1 MAPLLPS
8 SLPLLPLL
16 PWVFIFFSS
25 RQPPSLFFVLAPFP
39 PPDLAAG
46 AAVQTHIIKPG
57 LAGNVAESQQE
68 DVRSGVPAGERSDP
82 VGSPAQP
89 APIRRRESQQHR
101 AMDGPGN
108 TAAARKT
115 RTAAADRTRR
125 RPRSRTAP
133 HRIAPHRPAQHRGS
147 STGSAAAAKVCGLFP
162 VPSRRLGGSGRRRFI
177 YFALPDVFNLAGAGT
192 AHASLLGEGFSGKI
206 QNALNFLYYSV
217 PGAKLQLKS
226 LSEFLL
232 PLTSGL
238 FGLNILTAL
247 RSKALA
253 LLTAS
258 CPVQGAACQAS

>member
-1 MAPLLPS
+1 M
-8 SLPLLPLL
+8 LPLLPLL

-125 RPRSRTAP
+125 RRAERRGTARSSRAP
-133 HRIAPHRPAQHRGS
+133 PPSPPHARPAVAPRPVPQRAAPRGGGS
-147 STGSAAAAKVCGLFP
+147 SCLSYASGEGTGTGTRTGWGGGEISPECKGLSGRGKSCGGLFKRAAAARQLLESWKG
-162 VPSRRLGGSGRRRFI
+162 RFI
-177 YFALPDVFNLAGAGT
+177 YFAFPNVFNLAGAGV
-192 AHASLLGEGFSGKI
+192 ARASLLGR
-206 QNALNFLYYSV
+206 
-217 PGAKLQLKS
+217 
-226 LSEFLL
+226 FLL
-232 PLTSGL
+232 EKS
-238 FGLNILTAL
+238 
-247 RSKALA
+247 
-253 LLTAS
+253 
-258 CPVQGAACQAS
+258 

>member
-133 HRIAPHRPAQHRGS
+133 LRIVPHRTAPPSTAAPAPAQRPRQKFAGFFRHLL
-147 STGSAAAAKVCGLFP
+147 AA
-162 VPSRRLGGSGRRRFI
+162 SG
-177 YFALPDVFNLAGAGT
+177 GAG
-192 AHASLLGEGFSGKI
+192 GKD
-206 QNALNFLYYSV
+206 LFT
-217 PGAKLQLKS
+217 
-226 LSEFLL
+226 L
-232 PLTSGL
+232 PFPTCS
-238 FGLNILTAL
+238 T
-247 RSKALA
+247 
-253 LLTAS
+253 
-258 CPVQGAACQAS
+258 